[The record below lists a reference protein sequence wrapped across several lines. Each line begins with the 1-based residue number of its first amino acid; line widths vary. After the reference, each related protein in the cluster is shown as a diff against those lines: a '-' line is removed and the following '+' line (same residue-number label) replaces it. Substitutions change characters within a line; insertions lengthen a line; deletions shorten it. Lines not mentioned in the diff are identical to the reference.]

1 MEIMVSMRL
10 TASFRLLTPKSLH
23 LPAALSAEPDVFSGL
38 VARHGSGMAALTLAN
53 GELVEL
59 TSSCEERSALPS
71 FQALMQSLRLP
82 LPPRATLKVVFD
94 AIEPYCPHLLIT
106 KPSAAIAYSA
116 GIAQLEQLIGVTS
129 DGLAIQTW
137 FTAGRLTS
145 IKFRD
150 LGRSIT
156 VDPQSKFPRALR
168 AAKQAE
174 ARSRYLEN
182 PLSALVDTDYLALPA
197 ASEVAWSSNFVI
209 EESTVTKAFD
219 PDDIPSDA
227 FREGT
232 PYCDL
237 PRRGVLAT
245 LSSRFT
251 KNPREEAMD
260 AERLG
265 IAIWQRK
272 RLERKYGNLPTL
284 ITTVPRMALARR
296 VADWLLA
303 DTSEMAAA
311 DSEVGQ
317 MALVLE
323 EFRMSVESGLG
334 FASWLE
340 NHFHEASD
348 LGHQER
354 FLLTIRVLQATP
366 LENILNPLCI
376 QLNEAG
382 LDWST
387 RQGWTSFLQT
397 HSIEP
402 LELAAYHALP
412 ALFDSFYV
420 WLATNPQLLAA
431 NEAEA
436 KELMRTRPWRIISTA
451 TDSDITPR
459 RGKHSAASPIGS
471 DSLIS

>member
-156 VDPQSKFPRALR
+156 VDPQS
-168 AAKQAE
+168 
-174 ARSRYLEN
+174 N
-182 PLSALVDTDYLALPA
+182 TDYLALPA